1 MKALNTLDELFWE
14 QLRDMYSAEQ
24 QLIKAL
30 PKAGTGSN
38 YEDLEI
44 AILAH
49 LEETRLHVERLD
61 RIFETYGKS
70 PKGPMCKAME
80 GLVEECS
87 EMIEQDGMPAILD
100 AGIICCA
107 QKIEHYEIATYGTLL
122 NWAHMLN
129 YKDAAELLERTLQ
142 EEKKAD
148 RTLTEISG
156 VIIEHAETEDEGPNS
171 NGKKTTAS
179 SDDNEEEDGEPVG
192 AEEDAEA
199 VHSPTSRVSSHQE
212 QTNKMQVGDGQ
223 NPRFAN
229 TPARNEQI
237 DKMQTPRDSQYSQ
250 PGNYPAR
257 NEPSKHQ
264 ETPRHERNRQ
274 ARSKSS

>member
-14 QLRDMYSAEQ
+14 QLRDIYSAEN

-30 PKAGTGSN
+30 PKVGTGSN

-61 RIFETYGKS
+61 RIFETYS
-70 PKGPMCKAME
+70 MNPKGPKCKAME
-80 GLVEECS
+80 GLVLECS
-87 EMIEQDGMPAILD
+87 EMIEHDGMPAILD
-100 AGIICCA
+100 AGIVCCA

-148 RTLTEISG
+148 RILTEISE
-156 VIIEHAETEDEGPNS
+156 VIIDHAATEDEGPES
-171 NGKKTTAS
+171 N
-179 SDDNEEEDGEPVG
+179 DNEIENADDAESVDAEPVET
-192 AEEDAEA
+192 EENVAA
-199 VHSPTSRVSSHQE
+199 AIPPTAIVPSHKE
-212 QTNKMQVGDGQ
+212 QIHQMQADQNGQ
-223 NPRFAN
+223 NPRFSN
-229 TPARNEQI
+229 TPSRNEKI
-237 DKMQTPRDSQYSQ
+237 DKKQTVRDAEFSH
-250 PGNYPAR
+250 PGHYPAR
-257 NEPSKHQ
+257 NEPSKQ
-264 ETPRHERNRQ
+264 AETPRHERNRPSH
-274 ARSKSS
+274 SKSH